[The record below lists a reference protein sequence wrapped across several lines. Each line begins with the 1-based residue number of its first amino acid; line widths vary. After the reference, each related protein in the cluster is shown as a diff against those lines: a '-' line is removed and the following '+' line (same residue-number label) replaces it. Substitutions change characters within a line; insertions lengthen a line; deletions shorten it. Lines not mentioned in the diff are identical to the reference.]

1 MRYLAGTTRILLPIL
16 LITSASH
23 RVISQIVADN
33 LPSVDSSKS
42 NVNIKKKFYPNPG
55 IATKFALLP
64 GAGQIYN
71 RDYWKVPIVY
81 LCLGGGF
88 YAYYLNAIKYNDF
101 LDAYESFYDSNGV
114 PSQERRIVRVRN
126 LFNTSSTLDSAS
138 RDQIE
143 RQKNYW
149 RRNKNLSVIVTGVI
163 YALSIIEANVAAHL
177 KTFDLS
183 DDLSFRVEPKFSQP
197 LMKNPAPG
205 IRIVF
210 CFK

>member
-1 MRYLAGTTRILLPIL
+1 MRYLAGTTRILLIIL
-16 LITSASH
+16 LIIAA
-23 RVISQIVADN
+23 RPGISQIAAGN

-55 IATKFALLP
+55 IAAKFALLP

-81 LCLGGGF
+81 LCLGGGI
-88 YAYYLNAIKYNDF
+88 YAYCLNAMKYNDF
-101 LDAYESFYDSNGV
+101 LDAYESFYDANGV
-114 PSQERRIVRVRN
+114 PSPGRRIVRVRN
-126 LFNTSSTLDSAS
+126 LFNTSSALDSAS

-143 RQKNYW
+143 RQKNCW
-149 RRNKNLSVIVTGVI
+149 RRNKNLSVILTGVI
-163 YALSIIEANVAAHL
+163 YSLSIIEANVAAHL

-197 LMKNPAPG
+197 IMKKTAPG